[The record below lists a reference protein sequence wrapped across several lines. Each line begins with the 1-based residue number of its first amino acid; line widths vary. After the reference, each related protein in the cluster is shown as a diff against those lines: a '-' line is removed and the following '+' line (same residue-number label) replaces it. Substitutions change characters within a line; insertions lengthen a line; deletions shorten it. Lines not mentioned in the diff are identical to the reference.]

1 MNLHD
6 FERDNLITNLKN
18 NFQISKTISFKNQ
31 YFQQLCHSKEDKQFR
46 LLRLLRLPSIKA
58 SEKLK
63 EKLNPDEVEKAM
75 INLLKKSVKTL
86 IKQDEDGYT

>member
-1 MNLHD
+1 MI
-6 FERDNLITNLKN
+6 LIIEIHWFL
-18 NFQISKTISFKNQ
+18 SKILLYDSS
-31 YFQQLCHSKEDKQFR
+31 HSKEDKQFR